1 MSRVEIK
8 QALIAKEV
16 LNTTDEAVLDQ
27 LKAVLQMQSGDR
39 WKNLPAKVRRDME
52 ESLAQA
58 DRGETV
64 SHAEAMKMVEVHRK
78 GRSVTMRSYL

>member
-27 LKAVLQMQSGDR
+27 LKAVLQRQSGEW
-39 WKNLPAKVRRDME
+39 WKNLPAKVRRDVE

-64 SHAEAMKMVEVHRK
+64 SHAEAMLMVDEHFK
-78 GRSVTMRSYL
+78 A

>member
-27 LKAVLQMQSGDR
+27 LKAVLQMQSGD
-39 WKNLPAKVRRDME
+39 W
-52 ESLAQA
+52 
-58 DRGETV
+58 
-64 SHAEAMKMVEVHRK
+64 
-78 GRSVTMRSYL
+78 

>member
-39 WKNLPAKVRRDME
+39 WKDLPAMVRRDVE

-64 SHAEAMKMVEVHRK
+64 SHAEAMIMVEDYRM
-78 GRSVTMRSYL
+78 GRSVTMRSCL

>member
-39 WKNLPAKVRRDME
+39 WKNLPAKVRRDVE

-58 DRGETV
+58 DRSETM
-64 SHAEAMKMVEVHRK
+64 SHAAAMELVRNYRARYPRK
-78 GRSVTMRSYL
+78 A